1 MTHPR
6 RIAGM
11 LALSLAA
18 LLTTAPKAEAQLLKK
33 LKDKAGQVADKV
45 IDKKINDATG
55 NGGNNNP
62 NGGNNNTGGGN
73 NGEYSGGSGRMSN
86 KGGGGLKN
94 SAPPDVMAQIADA
107 EKAHT
112 AGNFSDARFSIQQ
125 ALMGVEIQLGRE
137 VLKNLPAKVNG
148 MDKDTLKNV
157 VTSNQWGWNN
167 MTIQTVYNQAPEKQ
181 LIITIGN
188 NPFYANVANM
198 YFMNAG
204 MVQANEKDQN
214 IKQTR
219 LKGYKAV
226 IEYDDNKGYTLFVSL
241 GQTSMIV
248 WECVNFKDEDD
259 VMKTA
264 GEFDIDGI
272 KKQLGEQ

>member
-1 MTHPR
+1 MQQKK
-6 RIAGM
+6 RIAFG
-11 LALSLAA
+11 LSLAA
-18 LLTTAPKAEAQLLKK
+18 LLAISPCTEAQLLKK
-33 LKDKAGQVADKV
+33 LKDKASQAAEKV
-45 IDKKINDATG
+45 LDKKIGDATG
-55 NGGNNNP
+55 
-62 NGGNNNTGGGN
+62 T
-73 NGEYSGGSGRMSN
+73 SGGSNSGGGSGNGGGSENSGSSGRMGN

-107 EKAHT
+107 EKAHA
-112 AGNFSDARFSIQQ
+112 AGNLSDARYSVQQ

-148 MDKDTLKNV
+148 MEKDTMKNI

-167 MTIQTVYNQAPEKQ
+167 LTIQTVYNQAPDKQ
-181 LIITIGN
+181 LTVTIGN
-188 NPFYANVANM
+188 NPFYSNVASL
-198 YFMNAG
+198 YFANAG
-204 MVQANEKDQN
+204 YVQANEKDQN

-226 IEYDDNKGYTLFVSL
+226 IEYEDSKGYTLIVSL
-241 GQTSMIV
+241 GQTAMIV